1 MKDTSVVSGRSRVLY
16 ITRNG
21 LLEPLGQSQVLA
33 YLRGLAV
40 DYRIT
45 LVSCEKP
52 EDLAN
57 HDMMA
62 RVREECERCGIA
74 WLPQR
79 FVHKP
84 RFLAP
89 AWSMAVFLYMCL
101 REVRRGNADLIHARA
116 YIPSAVALLVHKLTG
131 TPFIFDMRALWPEEL
146 ITAGRMKRNSLIH
159 KMMIKVERA
168 CLKRAAAVVS
178 LTQAA
183 VDYLK
188 KQYPAELESQY
199 IVVNPTCADL
209 QRFVP
214 LPHAGAADRVPV
226 YGCLG
231 TVLSGWFKLDWLAAF
246 YQAVARRYP
255 EAEFEIVTRDDVA
268 AVRTA
273 MGGDDDFQARLRVFP
288 AASQDVHKV
297 VQKHYLSAMF
307 FSQGLS
313 KVGSSPTRMGE
324 MLGCGIPVIANAGVG
339 DVALI
344 IERYRVGV
352 LVDSC
357 DTAAMETALDQM
369 ELLTADPDLPSR
381 CRRAAEEVFSLASG
395 TEVYRDVYR
404 RILQGVEP
412 A

>member
-1 MKDTSVVSGRSRVLY
+1 MDNLLNKPTILY

-21 LLEPLGQSQVLA
+21 VLEPLGQSQVFA
-33 YLRGLAV
+33 YLKGLSK
-40 DYRIT
+40 DFRIT
-45 LVSCEKP
+45 LISFEKP
-52 EDLAN
+52 DDLINVEAFN
-57 HDMMA
+57 RAEAD
-62 RVREECERCGIA
+62 CKSLGIT

-79 FVHKP
+79 FIHKP

-101 REVRRGNADLIHARA
+101 REVRRGNSDLIHARA
-116 YIPSAVALLVHKLTG
+116 YIPSAVAFLVHKLTG

-159 KMMIKVERA
+159 KAMIWVERS
-168 CLKRAAAVVS
+168 CLKRAVAVVS
-178 LTQAA
+178 LTHAA

-188 KQYPAELESQY
+188 LQYPAELEAQH

-209 QRFVP
+209 ERFVP
-214 LPHAGAADRVPV
+214 VSQSHANEHAAV

-246 YQAVARRYP
+246 YHAVARRDP
-255 EAEFEIVTRDDVA
+255 DAVFEIVTRDDVPS
-268 AVRTA
+268 VRAA
-273 MGGDDDFQARLRVFP
+273 MGGGEEFQSRLKVFS

-297 VQKHYLSAMF
+297 VQKHDASVMF

-352 LVDSC
+352 LVGSC
-357 DTAAMETALDQM
+357 DAKAMDAAFDQIETLRRDP
-369 ELLTADPDLPSR
+369 ELPLR
-381 CRRAAEEVFSLASG
+381 CRRAAEEVFSLTSG
-395 TEVYRDVYR
+395 TEVYRGVYR
-404 RILQGVEP
+404 KILKGVES